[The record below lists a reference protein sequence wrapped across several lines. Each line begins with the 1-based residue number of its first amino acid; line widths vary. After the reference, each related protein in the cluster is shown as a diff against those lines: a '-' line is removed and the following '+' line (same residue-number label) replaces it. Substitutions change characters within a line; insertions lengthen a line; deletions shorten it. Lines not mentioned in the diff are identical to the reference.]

1 MSLRQEILKE
11 IKAILKEEA
20 SAEQKGVAVSAGV
33 GSAGLGA
40 GLGALASGGTA
51 SGFAAVPAAALGAG
65 AFLAVAAP
73 ATMVVI
79 TKKLTQNLQ
88 QFAADKVAAN
98 VINEI
103 KTNFTTSYGIGA
115 ALARIVS
122 TNPGANIAD
131 ILGKEINNIM
141 ANIAAGDAKQCLAFV
156 AGWYSVTSPNDANK
170 MKQIGRLPASFDECK
185 QVGFTNCRE
194 RQSFGSTEGFGRG
207 GILIPRNNL
216 QKLDWFGDREE
227 AKNQMSIIWNKAS
240 KIKDQDTPT
249 PKPPKPEPKPEIAKS
264 GLCKPPYVGKNG
276 GVSQGPAVQQVQEI
290 LANPKIGLLK
300 NAQFTPG
307 QVDTATNNA
316 IFSLQEKLA
325 PLGSKIASG
334 LGGTYDG
341 QAIKPDGCY
350 GPKTSCAV
358 SLYYGLPDVY
368 NKGKNKCMA
377 ILGIK
382 AKALAKASGEVG
394 FPASKGM
401 VDLEESK
408 NWADRTRESASTSLF
423 ERLVKD
429 VSNKKVI

>member
-1 MSLRQEILKE
+1 M
-11 IKAILKEEA
+11 LKEEA
-20 SAEQKGVAVSAGV
+20 SAEQKGAAVSAGV
-33 GSAGLGA
+33 GLAGLGA
-40 GLGALASGGTA
+40 GLGSLASGGVGA
-51 SGFAAVPAAALGAG
+51 GFATGGLGAAGAG

-79 TKKLTQNLQ
+79 TKKLTQNLK
-88 QFAADKVAAN
+88 QFQADKVAAK

-249 PKPPKPEPKPEIAKS
+249 PKPPKPEPKPEMAES
-264 GLCKPPYVGKNG
+264 GICKPPYVGRNG
-276 GVSQGPAVQQVQEI
+276 GVMQGPAVQQVQEI
-290 LANPKIGLLK
+290 LSDPKIGLLK
-300 NAQFTPG
+300 GQFKPG
-307 QVDTATNNA
+307 EVDVPTNNA
-316 IFSLQEKLA
+316 IFAIQRTLS
-325 PLGSKIASG
+325 PLGAKIASK
-334 LGGTYDG
+334 LGGTYSG
-341 QAIKPDGCY
+341 TPINPDGCY

-358 SLYYGLPDVY
+358 SLYYGLPDIY
-368 NKGKNKCMA
+368 NRGKQRCLALLK
-377 ILGIK
+377 IK
-382 AKALAKASGEVG
+382 LRDVQRAKEFTGPVQA
-394 FPASKGM
+394 
-401 VDLEESK
+401 ESK
-408 NWADRTRESASTSLF
+408 NWADRTRESASANLF

-429 VSNKKVI
+429 ASNKKVI